1 MWCRI
6 LSLREIPQI
15 SSEDPPFFLKLSD
28 VPPGI
33 LSNLKVI
40 ISEYIPQI
48 GFFPEK
54 EKNSFFLTG
63 SFLSYQRLC
72 KKLNE
77 QGLNDLSIIIKNTLD
92 NFQRKSYNLSF
103 PSKSINLAEKV
114 AVMGILNL
122 TPDSFY
128 DGGKYKGEKE
138 ILNRVEQMV
147 EEGADIIDIGGES
160 TRPGALPVTEKEEI
174 KRVIPYI
181 RKITHLFDIPV
192 SIDTYKS
199 KVAISAL
206 EEGAQMVNDISGLRF
221 DPEMVKVVSS
231 YNVPVVIM
239 HIKGTPRN
247 MQNNPRYESL
257 MDEIIS
263 YLDDGIQRAVKA
275 GIDPEKVIV
284 DPGIGFGKTV
294 EHNLFILKRLSELKV
309 LGKPILIGVSRKSF
323 IGKVLGLP
331 VEKRLTGSLA
341 ASCIAVMKGA
351 RIVRTH
357 DVKETREVVDLTDA
371 ILKSKV

>member
-6 LSLREIPQI
+6 LSSREIPQI
-15 SSEDPPFFLKLSD
+15 SSEDPPFFLKLNN

-48 GFFPEK
+48 GFFPAK

-77 QGLNDLSIIIKNTLD
+77 EGLNDLSIIIKSTLD

-231 YNVPVVIM
+231 YNIPVVIM

-263 YLDDGIQRAVKA
+263 YLDDGIQRAVRA
-275 GIDPEKVIV
+275 GIDPEKIIV

-341 ASCIAVMKGA
+341 ASCVAVMEGA

-357 DVKETREVVDLTDA
+357 DVKETRWAVDLTDV

>member
-6 LSLREIPQI
+6 LPSGEIPQI

-33 LSNLKVI
+33 LSNLQVI

-48 GFFPEK
+48 GFFPAK

-77 QGLNDLSIIIKNTLD
+77 EGLNDLSIIIKSTLD

-263 YLDDGIQRAVKA
+263 YLDDGIQRAVRA
-275 GIDPEKVIV
+275 GIDPEKIIV

-309 LGKPILIGVSRKSF
+309 LEKPILIGVSRKSF

-341 ASCIAVMKGA
+341 ASCVAVMEGA

-357 DVKETREVVDLTDA
+357 DVKETRWAVDLVDA

>member
-33 LSNLKVI
+33 LSNLQVI

-48 GFFPEK
+48 GFFPAK

-263 YLDDGIQRAVKA
+263 YLDDGIQRAVRA
-275 GIDPEKVIV
+275 GIDPEKIIV

>member
-6 LSLREIPQI
+6 LSSREIPQI

-77 QGLNDLSIIIKNTLD
+77 EGLNDLSIIIKNTLD

-206 EEGAQMVNDISGLRF
+206 EEGAQMINDISGLRF

-263 YLDDGIQRAVKA
+263 YLDDGIQRAVRA
-275 GIDPEKVIV
+275 GIDPEKIIV

>member
-6 LSLREIPQI
+6 LSSREIPQI

-48 GFFPEK
+48 GFFPAK

-63 SFLSYQRLC
+63 SFLSYQRFC
-72 KKLNE
+72 EKLNE

-341 ASCIAVMKGA
+341 ASCIAVMEGA
-351 RIVRTH
+351 RIIRTH

>member
-6 LSLREIPQI
+6 LPSGEIPQI

-33 LSNLKVI
+33 LSNLQVI

-48 GFFPEK
+48 GFFPAK

-77 QGLNDLSIIIKNTLD
+77 EGLNDLSIIIKSTLD

-114 AVMGILNL
+114 AIMGILNL

-263 YLDDGIQRAVKA
+263 YLDDGIQRAVRA
-275 GIDPEKVIV
+275 GIDPEKIIV

-309 LGKPILIGVSRKSF
+309 LEKPILIGVSRKSF

-341 ASCIAVMKGA
+341 ASCVAVMEGA

-357 DVKETREVVDLTDA
+357 DVKETRWAVDLVDA

>member
-6 LSLREIPQI
+6 LSSREIPQI

-48 GFFPEK
+48 GFFPAK

-122 TPDSFY
+122 TPYSFY

-263 YLDDGIQRAVKA
+263 YLDDGIQRAVRA
-275 GIDPEKVIV
+275 GIDPEKIIV

-341 ASCIAVMKGA
+341 ASCIAVMEGA

>member
-6 LSLREIPQI
+6 LSSREIPQI

-48 GFFPEK
+48 GFFPAK

-77 QGLNDLSIIIKNTLD
+77 QGLNDLSFTIKNTLD

-147 EEGADIIDIGGES
+147 KEGADIIDIGGES

-231 YNVPVVIM
+231 YNVPIVIM

-341 ASCIAVMKGA
+341 ASCVAVMEGA
-351 RIVRTH
+351 RIIRTH

>member
-6 LSLREIPQI
+6 LSSREIPQI

-48 GFFPEK
+48 GFFPAK

-77 QGLNDLSIIIKNTLD
+77 QGLNDLSIIIKSTLD

-263 YLDDGIQRAVKA
+263 YLDDGIQRAVRA
-275 GIDPEKVIV
+275 GIDPEKIIV

-341 ASCIAVMKGA
+341 ASCVAVMEGA

-357 DVKETREVVDLTDA
+357 DVKETRWAVDLTDV